1 MLPRK
6 VIFRLAIV
14 AILVGLGIGIG
25 SPVFSSQ
32 AVAGPGN
39 CTRRC

>member
-6 VIFRLAIV
+6 VIFKLAIV

-32 AVAGPGN
+32 AVAGPGH